1 MHSIKC
7 GLLSLTFCGLC
18 VCAYVCYTKRW
29 VLQIQQ
35 NWLRFPLGCGLEWA
49 QETMYYMGAWIPTKG
64 AILRRISQHTVSKN
78 PSKNS
83 WTNQDALWDV
93 DSDGPKNHLLDK
105 GPDHVGSKEPC
116 IKWGSRSWQRLC
128 VQRWVCSG
136 DVDLCQI
143 TLDIC
148 YFNQCKTTFTGF
160 VKVTSSAES
169 ALLKKTSAMLSIDWP
184 QKTQACITLPTAA
197 NHKAKFTHIQ
207 WQQTGHCYFQYT
219 AKKITYK

>member
-1 MHSIKC
+1 MWPTVPDVLWSV
-7 GLLSLTFCGLC
+7 C
-18 VCAYVCYTKRW
+18 VCVR
-29 VLQIQQ
+29 VLHKKVSPTNTAELTEI
-35 NWLRFPLGCGLEWA
+35 PLGVWTRVGPRNHVLHGGLDSHKRGNFQA
-49 QETMYYMGAWIPTKG
+49 HLPAHCKQD
-64 AILRRISQHTVSKN
+64 SF
-78 PSKNS
+78 KNS